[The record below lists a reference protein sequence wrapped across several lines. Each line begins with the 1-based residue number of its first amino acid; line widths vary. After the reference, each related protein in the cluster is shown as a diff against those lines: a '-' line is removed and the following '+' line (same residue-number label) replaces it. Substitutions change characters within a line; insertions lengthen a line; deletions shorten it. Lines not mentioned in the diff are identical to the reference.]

1 MSPHTALRLAVR
13 PLRGATLLDHLATLS
28 STRTSFSPLRGHSRP
43 SPCRPFSSLPPSSS
57 KPPDSSSPPIILPPP
72 PGSTLAPEPT
82 PADDAAPSSPTD
94 TPSPTETSPPTHDK
108 TATTEPPP
116 TPDTPELPSTTEH
129 RRSPLAAR
137 FSTFMDDL
145 QTRVLNATQTI
156 NSLTGYTAIETI
168 KAANEALEAAHTAS
182 QARLHA
188 ARQAYKSLTTHR
200 AATQREVTT
209 LLARKDSWSPPDL
222 ERFTT
227 LYRADHELEAQVAA
241 ASAELTEAE
250 ADEGRLSAELNAGIL
265 KRYHEEQIW
274 SDRIRRQSTWGTWGL
289 MGVNVLLF
297 LGLQFVAEPWRRKRL
312 VKSIAEGERGVLEE
326 VREELGR
333 VREALDRK
341 EVLDRVGVKG
351 EVLAVEQPTAA
362 AVEEPKAVAAEEA
375 VPMTQTPPEP
385 IETEPFLRAPWKEV
399 LADPALIKAAAADL
413 CSERRIDVRMRDIS
427 LLALEGAAA
436 GAAVMGGLVFALLR
450 PR

>member
-1 MSPHTALRLAVR
+1 
-13 PLRGATLLDHLATLS
+13 
-28 STRTSFSPLRGHSRP
+28 
-43 SPCRPFSSLPPSSS
+43 
-57 KPPDSSSPPIILPPP
+57 
-72 PGSTLAPEPT
+72 
-82 PADDAAPSSPTD
+82 
-94 TPSPTETSPPTHDK
+94 
-108 TATTEPPP
+108 
-116 TPDTPELPSTTEH
+116 
-129 RRSPLAAR
+129 
-137 FSTFMDDL
+137 MDDL

-156 NSLTGYTAIETI
+156 NTLTGYTAIETI
-168 KAANEALEAAHTAS
+168 KATNEALEAAHHAS
-182 QARLHA
+182 QSRLHT
-188 ARQAYKSLTTHR
+188 ARQAYKSLTSHR

-250 ADEGRLSAELNAGIL
+250 ADEARLSAELNAGIL

-312 VKSIAEGERGVLEE
+312 VRSIAEGERGVLEE

-333 VREALDRK
+333 VREVLDGMGARRE
-341 EVLDRVGVKG
+341 EVLR
-351 EVLAVEQPTAA
+351 VEQQQQPV
-362 AVEEPKAVAAEEA
+362 AVEEPVAAVEAEPEPVMVEEA
-375 VPMTQTPPEP
+375 VPVVQSQPEAVEP
-385 IETEPFLRAPWKEV
+385 EPFLRAPWKEV
-399 LADPALIKAAAADL
+399 LADPAMIKAAAADL

-436 GAAVMGGLVFALLR
+436 GAAIMGGLVFALLR

>member
-28 STRTSFSPLRGHSRP
+28 STRSSFSPLRAPSRA

-57 KPPDSSSPPIILPPP
+57 KPPESSSPPIILPPP
-72 PGSTLAPEPT
+72 PGSTPTPEPT
-82 PADDAAPSSPTD
+82 PAYDAAPSSSPTD
-94 TPSPTETSPPTHDK
+94 TPSPTETPSPTHDK
-108 TATTEPPP
+108 TATTEPSP

-156 NSLTGYTAIETI
+156 NTLTGYTAIETI

-297 LGLQFVAEPWRRKRL
+297 LGLQFVAEPWRRRRL

-333 VREALDRK
+333 VREVLDRK
-341 EVLDRVGVKG
+341 GASEVLP
-351 EVLAVEQPTAA
+351 VEQPTTV
-362 AVEEPKAVAAEEA
+362 AVEAVAAEEA
-375 VPMTQTPPEP
+375 TPVKEAVPVMPTHQAPVE
-385 IETEPFLRAPWKEV
+385 EAEPFLRAPWKEV

>member
-1 MSPHTALRLAVR
+1 
-13 PLRGATLLDHLATLS
+13 
-28 STRTSFSPLRGHSRP
+28 
-43 SPCRPFSSLPPSSS
+43 
-57 KPPDSSSPPIILPPP
+57 
-72 PGSTLAPEPT
+72 
-82 PADDAAPSSPTD
+82 
-94 TPSPTETSPPTHDK
+94 
-108 TATTEPPP
+108 
-116 TPDTPELPSTTEH
+116 
-129 RRSPLAAR
+129 
-137 FSTFMDDL
+137 MDDL

-156 NSLTGYTAIETI
+156 NTLTGYTAIETI
-168 KAANEALEAAHTAS
+168 KATNEALEAAHTAS
-182 QARLHA
+182 QVRLHA

-209 LLARKDSWSPPDL
+209 LLARKDSWSPLDL

-241 ASAELTEAE
+241 ASSELTEAE

-297 LGLQFVAEPWRRKRL
+297 LGLQFVAEPWRRRRL
-312 VKSIAEGERGVLEE
+312 VRSIAEGERGVLEE

-333 VREALDRK
+333 VREL
-341 EVLDRVGVKG
+341 LDRVGMTEEGV
-351 EVLAVEQPTAA
+351 AVERPV
-362 AVEEPKAVAAEEA
+362 AVEAQPEPLPSSEESVPVTQTHPEA
-375 VPMTQTPPEP
+375 VDAD
-385 IETEPFLRAPWKEV
+385 PFLQAPWKQV

-413 CSERRIDVRMRDIS
+413 CSERHIDVRMRDIS
-427 LLALEGAAA
+427 LLALEGAAV

>member
-1 MSPHTALRLAVR
+1 
-13 PLRGATLLDHLATLS
+13 
-28 STRTSFSPLRGHSRP
+28 
-43 SPCRPFSSLPPSSS
+43 
-57 KPPDSSSPPIILPPP
+57 
-72 PGSTLAPEPT
+72 
-82 PADDAAPSSPTD
+82 
-94 TPSPTETSPPTHDK
+94 
-108 TATTEPPP
+108 
-116 TPDTPELPSTTEH
+116 
-129 RRSPLAAR
+129 
-137 FSTFMDDL
+137 MDDL

-156 NSLTGYTAIETI
+156 NTLTGYTAIETI

-297 LGLQFVAEPWRRKRL
+297 LGLQFVAEPWRRRRL

-333 VREALDRK
+333 VREVLDRK
-341 EVLDRVGVKG
+341 GASEVLP
-351 EVLAVEQPTAA
+351 VEQPTTV
-362 AVEEPKAVAAEEA
+362 AVEAVAAKEATPVKEA
-375 VPMTQTPPEP
+375 VPVMPTHQAPVE
-385 IETEPFLRAPWKEV
+385 EAEPFLRAPWKEV